1 MFYDDFIKNWK
12 KIIEEME
19 RRMREIEDMDIFNH
33 EFKEEI
39 LPDDSRVR
47 VWGPY
52 IYGYS
57 ITIGPDGKIIKK
69 EFGNIKQ
76 KRKVYDDIEEESEEP
91 LVEVID
97 RNGEIKVIAE
107 IPGVDEK
114 DINVNVKDGKL
125 IIKAYS
131 KYKDYYKEVDLP
143 SNINIKSME
152 KKYRNGILE
161 VTIKRGN

>member
-1 MFYDDFIKNWK
+1 MFYDDFIKDWR

-19 RRMREIEDMDIFNH
+19 KKMKEIDMFND
-33 EFKEEI
+33 EFKEEV
-39 LPDDSRVR
+39 LPDGSRVR

-57 ITIGPDGKIIKK
+57 ITIGPDGKIIRR
-69 EFGNIKQ
+69 EFGNV
-76 KRKVYDDIEEESEEP
+76 KRKKEVYDDIEERGEEP
-91 LVEVID
+91 LIEVIN
-97 RNGEIKVIAE
+97 RGEEIKVIAE

-114 DINVNVKDGKL
+114 DINVNVKNGKL

-143 SNINIKSME
+143 SNIGIKSVE
-152 KKYRNGILE
+152 KKYRNGVLE
-161 VTIKRGN
+161 VTIKKDN

>member
-1 MFYDDFIKNWK
+1 
-12 KIIEEME
+12 
-19 RRMREIEDMDIFNH
+19 
-33 EFKEEI
+33 
-39 LPDDSRVR
+39 
-47 VWGPY
+47 
-52 IYGYS
+52 
-57 ITIGPDGKIIKK
+57 
-69 EFGNIKQ
+69 
-76 KRKVYDDIEEESEEP
+76 
-91 LVEVID
+91 VEVID
-97 RNGEIKVIAE
+97 RGGEIKVIAE

-143 SNINIKSME
+143 SNISIKSME

>member
-1 MFYDDFIKNWK
+1 MFYDDFIKNWR

-19 RRMREIEDMDIFNH
+19 KKMKEIDMFND
-33 EFKEEI
+33 EFKEEV
-39 LPDDSRVR
+39 LPDGSRVR

-57 ITIGPDGKIIKK
+57 ITIGPDGKIIRR
-69 EFGNIKQ
+69 EFGNV
-76 KRKVYDDIEEESEEP
+76 KRKKEVYDDIEERGEEP
-91 LVEVID
+91 LIEVIN
-97 RNGEIKVIAE
+97 RGEEIKVIAE

-114 DINVNVKDGKL
+114 DINVNVKNGKL

-143 SNINIKSME
+143 SNIGIKSVE
-152 KKYRNGILE
+152 KKYRNGVLE
-161 VTIKRGN
+161 VTIKKDN